1 MFYTVLLSC
10 ISNSGALML
19 PLSSYV
25 LSDVQLTLLD
35 WMIHVPLGVLLLAAF
50 LAGALCLYLV
60 AVASARRDRREI
72 QRLRMRV
79 EELEH
84 IAMSARSPSGP
95 LLPVTPPIVPMPG
108 MPNPLQMMQPFH
120 D

>member
-1 MFYTVLLSC
+1 MFYAVLLSC

-19 PLSSYV
+19 PRSSYV

-35 WMIHVPLGVLLLAAF
+35 WMVHVPLGVLLLAAF

-60 AVASARRDRREI
+60 AVVSARRDRRAI

-84 IAMSARSPSGP
+84 MAMSMRAPSGP
-95 LLPVTPPIVPMPG
+95 LPVAPPIVPMPG
-108 MPNPLQMMQPFH
+108 MPNPLQVMQPFH